1 MANNEEQ
8 EKGNLIKPKKVTLYE
23 KFNETFRKVFHEFA
37 KFGIVG
43 TCALIIDIGLFNIIL
58 LYFHSNAIVAKIVST
73 TTAIIFAYFGNKFW
87 SFRTHH
93 NFTVKHVFTKT
104 HRKHHT
110 KEFAQFVAVNFIAL
124 SFSLIAL
131 YISNNILGFTS
142 LLADNI
148 AGNVIGLGFGTLFR
162 FYAYRTWLFKD
173 PTIGLE
179 EKPTPEVLQP

>member
-1 MANNEEQ
+1 MGNENQ
-8 EKGNLIKPKKVTLYE
+8 ETESFRKPEKFNLYE
-23 KFNETFRKVFHEFA
+23 KFDKAFREVFREFA
-37 KFGIVG
+37 KFGVVG
-43 TCALIIDIGLFNIIL
+43 LCALVIDIGLFNIIL
-58 LYFHSNAIVAKIVST
+58 LYFHTNAIVAKVVST
-73 TTAIIFAYFGNKFW
+73 TTAVVFAYFGNKFW

-93 NFTVKHVFTKT
+93 NFTIKHVFTRN

-110 KEFAQFVAVNFIAL
+110 KEFTQFVAVNFVAL

-148 AGNVIGLGFGTLFR
+148 AGNVIGLGVGTLFR

-173 PTIGLE
+173 PKTQPE
-179 EKPTPEVLQP
+179 ENLTPEALQP